1 MNSIPANR
9 FTLSFK
15 LFALGIFFLAS
26 APFVSCILFIY
37 PLIVGIIKS
46 RSKLLSDKFN
56 IFFPL
61 ISLIMIG
68 RVLIIK
74 INYFTD
80 YKSHAYTTNSLD
92 LFNWVLIFACFYG
105 FQYYLLTKDNRV
117 IIAKIF
123 IAGTIPVLITC
134 IGQYWFNWYGPF
146 EILNGLIKWFQRPLS
161 YDNRNVTGLF
171 NNPNYTGAW
180 LTMVFPLAILAL
192 KEKFRL
198 KNRLKAIITLL
209 ISILFST
216 STVLTNSRAAWLG
229 LLIPIPFIYGK
240 KSFLALL
247 FFTSILLFFIFS
259 SFLPFLPNQLVEFS
273 QVIVPNNISNK
284 FSEIILYFDSYPR
297 LSIWNEAINLINE
310 KPFWGWGPGAFPDL
324 YFIKS
329 GFFNNHAHN
338 LFLELS
344 VSYGIFVP
352 ILLYS
357 ALFNLLFNGYRTLFS
372 DKKSSLSL
380 DRGWLAGGFVFLFAQ
395 FYDVVYFD
403 IRINLASWI
412 FLSAIKCIIQ
422 NNLISEKSREL

>member
-1 MNSIPANR
+1 
-9 FTLSFK
+9 
-15 LFALGIFFLAS
+15 
-26 APFVSCILFIY
+26 
-37 PLIVGIIKS
+37 
-46 RSKLLSDKFN
+46 
-56 IFFPL
+56 
-61 ISLIMIG
+61 MIG

-80 YKSHAYTTNSLD
+80 YQSYAYTTNSLD

-105 FQYYLLTKDNRV
+105 FQYYLLTKENRV

-161 YDNRNVTGLF
+161 YGNRNVTGLF
-171 NNPNYTGAW
+171 SNPNYAGAW
-180 LTMVFPLAILAL
+180 LTMIFPLAILAL

-209 ISILFST
+209 ISLLFST
-216 STVLTNSRAAWLG
+216 SAVLTNSRAAWLG

-247 FFTSILLFFIFS
+247 FFTLILLFFIFS
-259 SFLPFLPNQLVEFS
+259 SFLPFMPTQLVEFS

-284 FSEIILYFDSYPR
+284 FSEIILSFDSYPR
-297 LSIWNEAINLINE
+297 LSIWKEAINLINE

-324 YFIKS
+324 YLIKS

-357 ALFNLLFNGYRTLFS
+357 ALFNLLFNGYITLFS
-372 DKKSSLSL
+372 DKESSLSL
-380 DRGWLAGGFVFLFAQ
+380 DRGWLASGFVLLFAQ
-395 FYDVVYFD
+395 FYDVLYFD